1 MRAVAPLCPWAKKDR
16 NACLWRQG
24 PSCPA
29 GRGKIAGPGPR
40 NSERRAPAGERLSG
54 RGETGW
60 LARTQGGREPQR
72 GSMPVR
78 STGEDSRPTED
89 NARRPVSPRPAP
101 LWAELPANADASTV
115 EVAYTGAM
123 HAVVAAGME
132 DIEKGYSHMMHFV
145 TPQSLQLREQL
156 ARVPARLP
164 ASFARPSLKFSRS
177 NTFDSTGVMVG
188 TQEADMQFPAG
199 TSFTPYMVLRNNT
212 ASAP

>member
-1 MRAVAPLCPWAKKDR
+1 
-16 NACLWRQG
+16 
-24 PSCPA
+24 
-29 GRGKIAGPGPR
+29 
-40 NSERRAPAGERLSG
+40 
-54 RGETGW
+54 
-60 LARTQGGREPQR
+60 
-72 GSMPVR
+72 MPVR

-212 ASAP
+212 ASAPPVRLAANAPAPTGAPALPAHAYYSDQSKPDCQRRIGSNCNYLAQCVPLRT